1 MAVEGEV
8 VLVTGAARGMG
19 REYVR
24 GFLAA
29 GAKVIAADLA
39 WVTDRREQRRG

>member
-1 MAVEGEV
+1 M

-29 GAKVIAADLA
+29 GASVIAADVAWAPSGVSNDDADFLA
-39 WVTDRREQRRG
+39 KS